1 MVENQAVQTLTRS
14 GQRARTTIS
23 NPFAIY
29 MWGMLAFNLLVILWG
44 AYVRATGS
52 GAGCGSHWPLCNGML
67 LPDTAQQA
75 TFIEFAH
82 RITSG
87 MALLGVVVQVVWSR
101 RLYPRGS
108 AIRRASWAAFVF
120 MCTEALL
127 GAGLVVFELVAEND
141 SIARAVWMALH
152 LVNTFFLLGPL
163 ALCAWWSIGGQIP
176 RTRPDTGS
184 MLMLG
189 VALMGTLLL
198 GASGA
203 IAALGDTLFPAASLA
218 EALQQD
224 MSPTAHILVRLR
236 MLHPFIAAMLGVY
249 LLGTVWSM
257 QRRVAVPTTRRLAM
271 LVTLLF
277 CIEVGV
283 GIVNVALLA
292 PVGIQLLHLLLAAF
306 LWISLVLFTTETLAR
321 TGRSMSSCA

>member
-1 MVENQAVQTLTRS
+1 
-14 GQRARTTIS
+14 
-23 NPFAIY
+23 
-29 MWGMLAFNLLVILWG
+29 
-44 AYVRATGS
+44 
-52 GAGCGSHWPLCNGML
+52 
-67 LPDTAQQA
+67 
-75 TFIEFAH
+75 
-82 RITSG
+82 
-87 MALLGVVVQVVWSR
+87 
-101 RLYPRGS
+101 
-108 AIRRASWAAFVF
+108 
-120 MCTEALL
+120 
-127 GAGLVVFELVAEND
+127 
-141 SIARAVWMALH
+141 
-152 LVNTFFLLGPL
+152 
-163 ALCAWWSIGGQIP
+163 
-176 RTRPDTGS
+176 